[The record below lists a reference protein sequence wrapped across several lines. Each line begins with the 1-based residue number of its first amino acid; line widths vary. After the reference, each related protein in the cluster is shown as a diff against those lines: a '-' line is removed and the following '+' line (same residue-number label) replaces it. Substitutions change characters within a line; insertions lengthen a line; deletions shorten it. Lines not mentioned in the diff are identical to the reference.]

1 MRGLVTVLLAVI
13 TGMFCS
19 FVTYLPFIGDVNSAP
34 NQHVTPVYIERSVQ
48 DTGSPNIVT
57 GLLADYRGFDTMWET
72 TVMFLAGLTV
82 VMLLS
87 SSTMGRRPE
96 KEDEASFNIS
106 IKNSLVLAG
115 VGTFIYAAT
124 GWLAML
130 NGGNFLDYSY
140 LPFKAEHTNELH
152 ALGILFIE
160 IGVTIC
166 VMMTIL
172 NILDAVVERGD
183 ENGSAK

>member
-1 MRGLVTVLLAVI
+1 MFNFRRGRTRRRLPGGSIAV
-13 TGMFCS
+13 
-19 FVTYLPFIGDVNSAP
+19 D
-34 NQHVTPVYIERSVQ
+34 R
-48 DTGSPNIVT
+48 
-57 GLLADYRGFDTMWET
+57 RGFIQADH
-72 TVMFLAGLTV
+72 
-82 VMLLS
+82 
-87 SSTMGRRPE
+87 GRSR
-96 KEDEASFNIS
+96 FVQYLG
-106 IKNSLVLAG
+106 KNSLVLAG

-166 VMMTIL
+166 VMMTII
-172 NILDAVVERGD
+172 NILDAVVERGTKMGALN
-183 ENGSAK
+183 EFLQTKGSIHWS